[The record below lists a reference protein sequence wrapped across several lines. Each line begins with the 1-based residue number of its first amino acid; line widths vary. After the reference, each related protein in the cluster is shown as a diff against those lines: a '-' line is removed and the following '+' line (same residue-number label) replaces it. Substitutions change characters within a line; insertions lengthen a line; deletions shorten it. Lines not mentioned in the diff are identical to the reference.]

1 MKTFPFENVPKKLQ
15 LKVTEIETQIF
26 IPENLAVG
34 VQDNFDR
41 TGRVTPVDMDIVS
54 EDTTQ
59 FLRFIKMLLYVSC

>member
-1 MKTFPFENVPKKLQ
+1 MPKKLQ